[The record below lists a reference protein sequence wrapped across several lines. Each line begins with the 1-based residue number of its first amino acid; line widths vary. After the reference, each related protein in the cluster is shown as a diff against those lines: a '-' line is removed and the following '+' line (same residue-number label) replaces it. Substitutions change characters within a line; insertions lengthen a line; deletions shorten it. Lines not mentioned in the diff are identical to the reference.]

1 MESEERPPEAPHP
14 DEPRGDGEPTPTP
27 GERGDP
33 RPSDETAETPDDDLV
48 ERAQGLMRDGISE
61 RSPKR

>member
-1 MESEERPPEAPHP
+1 MESEKRPAEEPHP
-14 DEPRGDGEPTPTP
+14 DEPRGVGEPIPTP

-33 RPSDETAETPDDDLV
+33 RPSDATTETPDDDLV
-48 ERAQGLMRDGISE
+48 DRTQDLMRDGISE